1 MATASAKSW
10 PARKSSARSGTA
22 LVGAASSFAG
32 MVLLYN
38 GARGH
43 SETLQE
49 PFSLAARNQLTG
61 SSNGSS
67 TVFWKCDS
75 AGNVIYDGNNFYNYD
90 EDGRLCAV
98 QPVSGGSSYGYLYD
112 ADGNRVAKGTVT
124 PSSSPLTT
132 PISCDPGV
140 NGFTLTE
147 TYILGL
153 GGEQMTVL
161 DATGKP
167 VRNHVYAGSQLI
179 GTYDS
184 VGLHFQVIDPLGT
197 RRVQTNSIAWPEEQ
211 FTNLPFGDGMT
222 ASPAPNPTPPR
233 IPRRFISPAKN
244 AIPNPATTTSQR
256 VTIARPQADGCLL
269 IPQAADLPFLRL

>member
-1 MATASAKSW
+1 M
-10 PARKSSARSGTA
+10 
-22 LVGAASSFAG
+22 
-32 MVLLYN
+32 
-38 GARGH
+38 
-43 SETLQE
+43 
-49 PFSLAARNQLTG
+49 
-61 SSNGSS
+61 
-67 TVFWKCDS
+67 
-75 AGNVIYDGNNFYNYD
+75 
-90 EDGRLCAV
+90 

-153 GGEQMTVL
+153 GGRQMTTL
-161 DATGKP
+161 GPTGKP

-197 RRVQTNSIAWPEEQ
+197 RHVQTNSIAWPEEQ
-211 FTNLPFGDGMT
+211 FTNLPFRDGMT
-222 ASPAPNPTPPR
+222 ASPAPNPPPDTAEDSTPLHFTGKER
-233 IPRRFISPAKN
+233 DAESGNDYFGARYYASTMGRFTSPDPSQLYFAD
-244 AIPNPATTTSQR
+244 PSNPQSLNLYNYVQNNPWT
-256 VTIARPQADGCLL
+256 
-269 IPQAADLPFLRL
+269 